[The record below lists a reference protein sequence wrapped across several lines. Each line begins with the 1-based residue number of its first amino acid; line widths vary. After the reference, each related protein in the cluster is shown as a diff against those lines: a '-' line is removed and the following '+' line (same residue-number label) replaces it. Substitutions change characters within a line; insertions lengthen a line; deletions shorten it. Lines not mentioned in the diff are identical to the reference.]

1 MADEDSRGHVIAAD
15 VASRS
20 LFVVDPHFP
29 DSEVTLNHL
38 ANIDHGIGEVQ
49 HKADG
54 IVVGAAA
61 VALFEA
67 EILKAHYR

>member
-1 MADEDSRGHVIAAD
+1 MAAD
-15 VASRS
+15 AESRTFPQFFNNS
-20 LFVVDPHFP
+20 LKLAC
-29 DSEVTLNHL
+29 EIRL

-54 IVVGAAA
+54 VVGAAA
-61 VALFEA
+61 VAPFEA